1 MRIDAEVRFWR
12 RSNTPTR
19 FQNAPLLTQDYLP
32 QHLEPHLMEH
42 GFHGLCRDAGDRTC
56 RPVIHA
62 TRYPD
67 RVAPYFGPR
76 AEAARAGCVG
86 LERRSRGVLGYHLP
100 AFTGSKQQLKQ
111 LDRLCDLG
119 LPLAVDL
126 ARTPIAPLR
135 DLIETKPSL
144 QVILNHSGRPEGAPD
159 QFEAAPDPWPP
170 TLQWLQDQP
179 QTVITLSG
187 LINPS
192 DAGHFDDWD
201 LPEAHFKPKL
211 ADLMTIFGED
221 RILFGSNWPLGL
233 MTASFEDTLD
243 LVTALIE
250 ALSPSSLAKIMGLNA
265 ARCYGISP

>member
-12 RSNTPTR
+12 RSNTPAR
-19 FQNAPLLTQDYLP
+19 FQETPLLTQDYLP

-42 GFHGLCRDAGDRTC
+42 GFTGCIAVLENELTALSSMEHDTLIASRHILGLVPRLPEQDRLAST
-56 RPVIHA
+56 PE
-62 TRYPD
+62 P
-67 RVAPYFGPR
+67 
-76 AEAARAGCVG
+76 
-86 LERRSRGVLGYHLP
+86 GVLGYHLS

-111 LDRLCDLG
+111 LDRVCDLG

-144 QVILNHSGRPEGAPD
+144 QVILNHYGRLEGAPGK
-159 QFEAAPDPWPP
+159 FETALDCWPT

-187 LINPS
+187 LIDPS
-192 DAGHFDDWD
+192 DAGQFDDWD

-211 ADLMTIFGED
+211 ADLMAIFGED
-221 RILFGSNWPLGL
+221 RILFSSNWPMGL

-243 LVTALIE
+243 LLTALIE
-250 ALSPSSLAKIMGLNA
+250 ALSPTSLAKIMGLNA
-265 ARCYGISP
+265 ARCYRIEP